1 MTWVMKSL
9 LKLDELGP
17 IDGLKISCDNSSLV
31 PGTHSTSLECPV
43 PWKWPRRTWDDSTPI
58 PCHVAP
64 VAGLEW
70 TWGEFH
76 SRSWRECLQYLHE
89 PLELELKLPPWDSHR
104 FSSHCYLSHLSW
116 TIFSI
121 YARVKLPRY
130 SGMGYLHRNPLSLR
144 DFIPAELEIPI
155 FSSPY
160 LSSLKI
166 LSSSIIS
173 RRWLQVSSF
182 MQFKSVTITLKW
194 R

>member
-130 SGMGYLHRNPLSLR
+130 SGMGYLHRFHYLWEISYLQNLR
-144 DFIPAELEIPI
+144 F
-155 FSSPY
+155 
-160 LSSLKI
+160 LSSHL
-166 LSSSIIS
+166 LIS
-173 RRWLQVSSF
+173 RAW
-182 MQFKSVTITLKW
+182 KSYPAQLSQGGDSRYLLLCSLKV
-194 R
+194 